1 MELPSLRT
9 WIIFYLISFV
19 MLLWAAF
26 LSAQGVML
34 WVSFFLVIVVIGV
47 NFWVVYGEIRKHAAR
62 KALQK
67 YFTSGIGEG
76 KKETIERVYK

>member
-1 MELPSLRT
+1 MELPSLHI

-47 NFWVVYGEIRKHAAR
+47 NFWVVYGEIKKHAAR
-62 KALQK
+62 KELQRF
-67 YFTSGIGEG
+67 FTSSVTSD
-76 KKETIERVYK
+76 KQDTIDRVLK

>member
-1 MELPSLRT
+1 MELPSLRA

-34 WVSFFLVIVVIGV
+34 WVSFFLVILVIGV
-47 NFWVVYGEIRKHAAR
+47 NFWVVHGEIKRHAAR
-62 KALQK
+62 EALQRS
-67 YFTSGIGEG
+67 FTSGIMEE
-76 KKETIERVYK
+76 KNETIERVLK

>member
-34 WVSFFLVIVVIGV
+34 WVSFLLVIIVIGV
-47 NFWVVYGEIRKHAAR
+47 NFWVVYGEIKRHAAR
-62 KALQK
+62 KALQQ
-67 YFTSGIGEG
+67 YFVSGINTE
-76 KKETIERVYK
+76 KKETVERVLK

>member
-1 MELPSLRT
+1 MELPSLRV

-47 NFWVVYGEIRKHAAR
+47 NFWVVYGEIRRHSAR
-62 KALQK
+62 QELQRS
-67 YFTSGIGEG
+67 FTSGIGDE
-76 KKETIERVYK
+76 KKETIERVLK

>member
-34 WVSFFLVIVVIGV
+34 WVSFMLVIIVIGV
-47 NFWVVYGEIRKHAAR
+47 NFWVVYGEIKRHAERK
-62 KALQK
+62 KLQQ
-67 YFTSGIGEG
+67 YFTSGVSGEE
-76 KKETIERVYK
+76 KETIKRELK

>member
-1 MELPSLRT
+1 MELPPLHM

-26 LSAQGVML
+26 LTAQGVML

-47 NFWVVYGEIRKHAAR
+47 NFWVVYNEIKKHAAR
-62 KALQK
+62 KELQRF
-67 YFTSGIGEG
+67 YTSGVTSD
-76 KKETIERVYK
+76 KKDTIDRVLK

>member
-34 WVSFFLVIVVIGV
+34 WVSFFLVILVIGV
-47 NFWVVYGEIRKHAAR
+47 NFWVVYGEIKRHAAR
-62 KALQK
+62 KALQQ
-67 YFTSGIGEG
+67 FFVSGIDTE
-76 KKETIERVYK
+76 KKTTVERVLK